1 MSDKLKQPSASATE
15 TLVALRRAVK
25 NTLDRKQ
32 RLGQFAVV
40 WRDNE
45 PALLDDTAEDQAVF
59 FEQLQRMTHS
69 QQSSVAETK
78 GKYRSNDE

>member
-1 MSDKLKQPSASATE
+1 MSDDLKKPSAEATE

-40 WRDNE
+40 WRDGE
-45 PALLDDTAEDQAVF
+45 PALLDDAAEDHALF
-59 FEQLQRMTHS
+59 FEALQRVTRP
-69 QQSSVAETK
+69 QQSGVADTK
-78 GKYRSNDE
+78 GAYRRCNK

>member
-1 MSDKLKQPSASATE
+1 MSNEIKQPSAEATE

-40 WRDNE
+40 WRDGE
-45 PALLDDTAEDQAVF
+45 PALLDDAAEDHALF
-59 FEQLQRMTHS
+59 FEELQRVTHP
-69 QQSSVAETK
+69 QQSGVADAK
-78 GKYRSNDE
+78 GEYRSGDE